1 MSFSPILP
9 TGGLV
14 GWAYLKRTQDRQM
27 ALQAADPQQGRTE
40 ATFRE
45 RIAAITTAEA
55 LVADRAVLQ
64 VALGAFGL
72 DDDINNRF
80 FIRKVLQSDLSDSGS
95 LANRLADKQYLALA
109 EAFGFAEETPQTTTT
124 GFADK
129 ILSAYRSR
137 QFEIAVGEKDDT
149 LRLALNA
156 ERELADLASADSSE
170 ATKWYTILGS
180 APLREVF
187 ETAYGLP
194 DGFGLIDIDQQAQ
207 VLRDR
212 TEQLFGSDSVSQ
224 FAEADQLEALLRRHI
239 IRAETAGTTTGT
251 DSRSAALQLLQSGS
265 SGASL
270 LSLIAAR
277 GS

>member
-9 TGGLV
+9 SGGLM
-14 GWAYLKRTQDRQM
+14 GWAYLGRTQDRQM
-27 ALQAADPQQGRTE
+27 ALQAADPQQSRLE
-40 ATFRE
+40 ASFRD
-45 RIAAITTAEA
+45 RIAGITTAEA
-55 LVADRAVLQ
+55 LVANRAVLQ

-80 FIRKVLQSDLSDSGS
+80 FIRRVLESDLSDSGS

-109 EAFGFAEETPQTTTT
+109 EAFGFGGETPQTTTT
-124 GFADK
+124 GFADT

-156 ERELADLASADSSE
+156 ERELAELAGADSSE

-207 VLRDR
+207 VLQDR

-224 FAEADQLEALLRRHI
+224 FADADQLETLVRRYI
-239 IRAETAGTTTGT
+239 LRAESVGTTNGT
-251 DSRSAALQLLQSGS
+251 DSRSAALQLLQSAS

-277 GS
+277 SG